1 MHCALSGCSPSYAA
15 GSHDN
20 IVALRGLCQHQ
31 GKLFLVMEYCPRG
44 TLDLLLHHTP
54 VKRWD
59 PAPLLRL
66 VRSIA
71 RGMLHLH
78 TRKPPILHRDLKP
91 ANIFVGTCGTP
102 PWFHGVSAEL

>member
-1 MHCALSGCSPSYAA
+1 MQHA

-31 GKLFLVMEYCPRG
+31 GQLFLVMEYCPRG
-44 TLDLLLHHTP
+44 TLDLLLHHNV

-59 PAPLLRL
+59 PIPLLRM

-78 TRKPPILHRDLKP
+78 TRKPAILHRDLKP
-91 ANIFVGTCGTP
+91 ANVFVGELQEVCWTVK
-102 PWFHGVSAEL
+102 VSRTN